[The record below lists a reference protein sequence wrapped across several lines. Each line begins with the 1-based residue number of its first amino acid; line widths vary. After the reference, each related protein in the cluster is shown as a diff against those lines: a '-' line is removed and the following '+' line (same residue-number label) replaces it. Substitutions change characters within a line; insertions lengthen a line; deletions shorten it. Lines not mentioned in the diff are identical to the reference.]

1 MPLFYC
7 ILVKWVSDCYNLLEL
22 TDNRLR
28 WYGKA
33 KTSVRLQN
41 SKPLQSHIFGMCGTG
56 IIIQGRIIHGLPP
69 EMPVPDW
76 YQFDTGVDLRI
87 WDVWDYPRKN
97 GILRDLKPSDGLIFI
112 PIFRNRLNLTQH
124 ELANTIGV
132 QLRTYQKWEKGD
144 TIPDGYNL
152 IRLMNY
158 LNIDSVQ
165 EFVDNNPFIDDD
177 YVAFS
182 ARKSYN

>member
-112 PIFRNRLNLTQH
+112 PICRV
-124 ELANTIGV
+124 GV
-132 QLRTYQKWEKGD
+132 IATCKQTPAD
-144 TIPDGYNL
+144 
-152 IRLMNY
+152 
-158 LNIDSVQ
+158 
-165 EFVDNNPFIDDD
+165 
-177 YVAFS
+177 FS
-182 ARKSYN
+182 AGVSFAGPGEANGGIPAFPFQYYP

>member
-97 GILRDLKPSDGLIFI
+97 GILRDLKPSDGQVFI
-112 PIFRNRLNLTQH
+112 PICWVGMINRKQNVLDSYVFFSTPVSNENKLRIMAFQEKILN
-124 ELANTIGV
+124 
-132 QLRTYQKWEKGD
+132 
-144 TIPDGYNL
+144 
-152 IRLMNY
+152 
-158 LNIDSVQ
+158 
-165 EFVDNNPFIDDD
+165 
-177 YVAFS
+177 
-182 ARKSYN
+182 